1 MGEDINKYWE
11 RKFMQRKEESLCDTG
26 ACRTMMP
33 LGNFYFWRNWSSK
46 VGDLGDTRQS
56 HWWLWGTK
64 LKVRALNGRQQE
76 KWIFKPYSMLSMPAS
91 RLYRPRQRF
100 ILDQLFSNFNF
111 HMILL
116 GILLKMQILM
126 QSIWG
131 GPEVLYSNRPLDDVG
146 SVGLWT
152 HYVQQGFR
160 VHSSPDWTWKHFT
173 GVREEMLQLVFI
185 KKVGN

>member
-1 MGEDINKYWE
+1 
-11 RKFMQRKEESLCDTG
+11 
-26 ACRTMMP
+26 MMP

-76 KWIFKPYSMLSMPAS
+76 KWIFKPYFMLSMPAS
-91 RLYRPRQRF
+91 RLQRPRQRF
-100 ILDQLFSNFNF
+100 ILDQLFSNFKF
-111 HMILL
+111 HRVLL
-116 GILLKMQILM
+116 GILLKCRFWCSRFGEGLH
-126 QSIWG
+126 
-131 GPEVLYSNRPLDDVG
+131 SNRPLDDVG

-152 HYVQQGFR
+152 HCEQQGSR
-160 VHSSPDWTWKHFT
+160 VHGSPDWTWKHFT
-173 GVREEMLQLVFI
+173 GVWEEMLELVFI